1 MKVRHSSGTVVDVPA
16 KKAAKLVEGPWVYV
30 DLPSLPVETIEE
42 VPEGEDTTD
51 VSESPD
57 RPSQPQEQHNAKK
70 VFTSIPEMR
79 AWALKNNV
87 EGVRDKGKLPKHAI
101 DAYLAA
107 HKE

>member
-30 DLPSLPVETIEE
+30 NQPNLPVEALEQF
-42 VPEGEDTTD
+42 PEGEDTTD
-51 VSESPD
+51 VYESPEKA
-57 RPSQPQEQHNAKK
+57 SEPQEQYNAKN
-70 VFTSIPEMR
+70 VFPTIPEMR
-79 AWALKNNV
+79 AWALKNHV